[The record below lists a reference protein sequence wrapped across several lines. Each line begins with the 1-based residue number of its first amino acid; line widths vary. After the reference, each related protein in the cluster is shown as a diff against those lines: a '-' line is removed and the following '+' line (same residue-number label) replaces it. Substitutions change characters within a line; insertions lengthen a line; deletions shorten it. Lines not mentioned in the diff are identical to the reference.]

1 MNAAFGKPSQKEEE
15 KPFLLDIAPIGGDP
29 PTEIYL
35 DTFSKVK
42 KLPKKHV
49 ARETPCPNSF
59 LHVLFLGQKQ
69 KWKSCLNCVERGEE
83 GVIRA
88 IPKRKGC
95 FCDIFP
101 NTKVFERVG
110 DKNVMEVVADK

>member
-42 KLPKKHV
+42 KYV

-59 LHVLFLGQKQ
+59 LHVFWGKN
-69 KWKSCLNCVERGEE
+69 KSE
-83 GVIRA
+83 
-88 IPKRKGC
+88 
-95 FCDIFP
+95 
-101 NTKVFERVG
+101 KV
-110 DKNVMEVVADK
+110 A

>member
-42 KLPKKHV
+42 KLPKKYA

-59 LHVLFLGQKQ
+59 LHVLFWGKN
-69 KWKSCLNCVERGEE
+69 KSE
-83 GVIRA
+83 
-88 IPKRKGC
+88 
-95 FCDIFP
+95 
-101 NTKVFERVG
+101 KV
-110 DKNVMEVVADK
+110 A

>member
-42 KLPKKHV
+42 KLPKGV
-49 ARETPCPNSF
+49 FWEGFPY
-59 LHVLFLGQKQ
+59 L
-69 KWKSCLNCVERGEE
+69 SCLLNNMMQ
-83 GVIRA
+83 
-88 IPKRKGC
+88 K
-95 FCDIFP
+95 
-101 NTKVFERVG
+101 TL
-110 DKNVMEVVADK
+110 